1 MIDKTSNALH
11 SARMT
16 GQDRDATLL
25 DRLRFQGRAS
35 VGDLASSLGVS
46 ASTVRRD
53 LRRLEREGNVMRT
66 HGGATVSL
74 GPWKANGGEM
84 SVTKRRIAELAA
96 TLVVDGQTIVIGSG
110 STAAAFALRLVDRS
124 LTVITNALDVA
135 NLLVDRPGIE
145 LIILGGV
152 VRPQIHSM
160 LGHLAELPR
169 RSCAQTRSSWAS
181 ALSASSKFDERLVPE
196 ILTTARSVAWLHQSW
211 LLADSSKFDRV
222 APGFVFG
229 LDKVD
234 TLVTD
239 ARVNPATV
247 RTSKQQASAFSSRRA
262 RRARV
267 SRASENSL
275 GRICQPGWRAAARTS
290 SHRAT
295 GSRFACSPMPC
306 VSTGP
311 ACPVLGVV
319 SDFREATG
327 WGVDGGQPTRE

>member
-160 LGHLAELPR
+160 LGHLAEL
-169 RSCAQTRSSWAS
+169 SSQELRAD
-181 ALSASSKFDERLVPE
+181 ALFMGIGAISLEQGLMNDSVPE
-196 ILTTARSVAWLHQSW
+196 ILTDRALSRVAASIVV
-211 LLADSSKFDRV
+211 LADSSKFDRV

-247 RTSKQQASAFSSRRA
+247 RYLDAAGV
-262 RRARV
+262 RV
-267 SRASENSL
+267 L
-275 GRICQPGWRAAARTS
+275 V
-290 SHRAT
+290 AT
-295 GSRFACSPMPC
+295 GPEE
-306 VSTGP
+306 
-311 ACPVLGVV
+311 
-319 SDFREATG
+319 RE
-327 WGVDGGQPTRE
+327 